1 MAHAP
6 RPHRLRLSPRISW
19 RSETDPAKLHAA
31 LEERDRQ
38 MSEAMALIEVMQAEI
53 EEREAEADA
62 LRRVGEATGS
72 AFDLEE
78 ILKVTADIA
87 IQVTETDSCQVY
99 LYDRANDDLVLRAA
113 DETGQSMV
121 RRIRLKLGEGIT
133 GWVARER
140 RYVAISRNATR
151 DHRFRYFPEIREEE
165 YESILSVPLVS
176 RNELIGVVNVRTR
189 KPHEYSRIQ
198 VRMLSGIANQVAG
211 AIDKAR
217 RTRRLETT
225 AAHLRNLSEVSKT
238 VTENVYV
245 DEMLQSLVDM
255 TARTMNYKVCTVMLA
270 DKATGELEIK
280 ATQSSS
286 LEYTNKPRVRI
297 GESISGQAVE
307 TGTVVMVRDVRTHPE
322 YRFPDIAERAGLCSM
337 AAVPLTYKGDIIGVL
352 NCYTEAV
359 HEFTPEEVSILRS
372 LGAQAALA
380 IVAAKFMMK
389 SAVVRE
395 MHHRVK
401 NNLQQIVGLVRLQA
415 KFSKYI
421 TVEDAMTDTL
431 NRILAI
437 AAVHELLLRDDL
449 ESVCVNRLAE
459 QILTA
464 TKQSVVQPN
473 MSIHMAV
480 SGPEIWLPL
489 AQATSVALVLN
500 ELVQNAVEHGF
511 RELTQGRVHV
521 DLDDNGERIE
531 IRVTNDGQPL
541 PEGFNPAANDRL
553 GLRIVNDLVRGGL
566 GGAFEM
572 TNRNGIEATVR
583 FPRL

>member
-1 MAHAP
+1 VAHTP
-6 RPHRLRLSPRISW
+6 RPHRLRLSPRTSW
-19 RSETDPAKLHAA
+19 RSETDPGKLRAA

-270 DKATGELEIK
+270 DKSTGELEIK

-359 HEFTPEEVSILRS
+359 HEFTPEEISILRS

-473 MSIHMAV
+473 TSIQMQV
-480 SGPEIWLPL
+480 SGPEVWLPL

-511 RELTQGRVHV
+511 KERTQGKVHV
-521 DLDDNGERIE
+521 DLDDADGRIE
-531 IRVTNDGQPL
+531 IRVTNDGRPL

-566 GGAFEM
+566 GGSFEM
-572 TNRNGIEATVR
+572 SSRNGIEATVR
-583 FPRL
+583 FPRQ

>member
-1 MAHAP
+1 MAHTP
-6 RPHRLRLSPRISW
+6 RSHRLRLSPRISW
-19 RSETDPAKLHAA
+19 RSETDPGKLRAA

-189 KPHEYSRIQ
+189 KQHEYSRIQ

-270 DKATGELEIK
+270 DKSTGELEIK

-359 HEFTPEEVSILRS
+359 HEFTAEEISILRS

-459 QILTA
+459 QILSA

-473 MSIHMAV
+473 TSIQMQV

-511 RELTQGRVHV
+511 KDRTQGKVHV
-521 DLDDNGERIE
+521 DLDDTGGRIE

-566 GGAFEM
+566 GGSFEM
-572 TNRNGIEATVR
+572 TGGNGIEATVR
-583 FPRL
+583 FPQQ

>member
-1 MAHAP
+1 
-6 RPHRLRLSPRISW
+6 
-19 RSETDPAKLHAA
+19 
-31 LEERDRQ
+31 
-38 MSEAMALIEVMQAEI
+38 
-53 EEREAEADA
+53 
-62 LRRVGEATGS
+62 
-72 AFDLEE
+72 
-78 ILKVTADIA
+78 
-87 IQVTETDSCQVY
+87 
-99 LYDRANDDLVLRAA
+99 
-113 DETGQSMV
+113 
-121 RRIRLKLGEGIT
+121 
-133 GWVARER
+133 
-140 RYVAISRNATR
+140 
-151 DHRFRYFPEIREEE
+151 
-165 YESILSVPLVS
+165 
-176 RNELIGVVNVRTR
+176 
-189 KPHEYSRIQ
+189 
-198 VRMLSGIANQVAG
+198 
-211 AIDKAR
+211 
-217 RTRRLETT
+217 
-225 AAHLRNLSEVSKT
+225 
-238 VTENVYV
+238 
-245 DEMLQSLVDM
+245 
-255 TARTMNYKVCTVMLA
+255 
-270 DKATGELEIK
+270 
-280 ATQSSS
+280 
-286 LEYTNKPRVRI
+286 
-297 GESISGQAVE
+297 
-307 TGTVVMVRDVRTHPE
+307 MVRDVRTHPE

-359 HEFTPEEVSILRS
+359 HEFTPEEISILRS

-473 MSIHMAV
+473 TSIQMQV
-480 SGPEIWLPL
+480 SGPEVWLPL

-511 RELTQGRVHV
+511 KERTQGKVHV
-521 DLDDNGERIE
+521 DLDDTDGRIE
-531 IRVTNDGQPL
+531 IRVTNDGRPL

-566 GGAFEM
+566 GGSFEM
-572 TNRNGIEATVR
+572 SSRNGIEATVR
-583 FPRL
+583 FPRQ

>member
-1 MAHAP
+1 MAHTP
-6 RPHRLRLSPRISW
+6 RPHRLRLSPRTSW
-19 RSETDPAKLHAA
+19 RSETDPGKLRAA

-270 DKATGELEIK
+270 DKSTGELEIK

-359 HEFTPEEVSILRS
+359 HEFTPEEISILRS

-473 MSIHMAV
+473 TSIQMQV
-480 SGPEIWLPL
+480 SGPEVWLPL

-511 RELTQGRVHV
+511 KERTQGKVHV
-521 DLDDNGERIE
+521 DLDDADGRIE
-531 IRVTNDGQPL
+531 IRVTNDGRPL

-566 GGAFEM
+566 GGSFEM
-572 TNRNGIEATVR
+572 SSRNGIEATVR
-583 FPRL
+583 FPRQ

>member
-1 MAHAP
+1 MAHTP
-6 RPHRLRLSPRISW
+6 RPHRLRLSPRTSW
-19 RSETDPAKLHAA
+19 RSETDPGKLRAA

-270 DKATGELEIK
+270 DKSTGELEIK

-359 HEFTPEEVSILRS
+359 HEFTPEEISILRS

-473 MSIHMAV
+473 TSIQMQV
-480 SGPEIWLPL
+480 SGPEVWLPL

-511 RELTQGRVHV
+511 KERTQGKVHV
-521 DLDDNGERIE
+521 DLDDTDGRIE
-531 IRVTNDGQPL
+531 IRVTNDGRPL

-566 GGAFEM
+566 GGSFEM
-572 TNRNGIEATVR
+572 SSRNGIEATVR
-583 FPRL
+583 FPRQ

>member
-1 MAHAP
+1 VAHTP
-6 RPHRLRLSPRISW
+6 RSHRLRLSPRISW
-19 RSETDPAKLHAA
+19 RSETDPGKLRAA

-189 KPHEYSRIQ
+189 KQHEYSRIQ

-270 DKATGELEIK
+270 DKSTGELEIK

-359 HEFTPEEVSILRS
+359 HEFTAEEISILRS

-459 QILTA
+459 QILSA

-473 MSIHMAV
+473 TSIQMQV

-511 RELTQGRVHV
+511 KDRTQGKVHV
-521 DLDDNGERIE
+521 DLDDTGGRIE

-566 GGAFEM
+566 GGSFEM
-572 TNRNGIEATVR
+572 TGGNGIEATVR
-583 FPRL
+583 FPQQ

>member
-1 MAHAP
+1 VAHTP
-6 RPHRLRLSPRISW
+6 RSHRLRLSPRISW
-19 RSETDPAKLHAA
+19 RSETDPGKLRAA

-38 MSEAMALIEVMQAEI
+38 MSEAMSLIEVMQAEI

-189 KPHEYSRIQ
+189 KQHEYSRIQ
-198 VRMLSGIANQVAG
+198 VRMLSGIAYQVAG

-270 DKATGELEIK
+270 DKSTGELEIK

-359 HEFTPEEVSILRS
+359 HEFTAEEISILRS

-459 QILTA
+459 QILSA

-473 MSIHMAV
+473 TSIQMQV

-511 RELTQGRVHV
+511 KDRTQGKVHV
-521 DLDDNGERIE
+521 DLDDTGGRIE

-566 GGAFEM
+566 GGSFEM
-572 TNRNGIEATVR
+572 TGGNGIEATVR
-583 FPRL
+583 FPQQ

>member
-1 MAHAP
+1 VAHTP
-6 RPHRLRLSPRISW
+6 RPHRLRLSPRTSW
-19 RSETDPAKLHAA
+19 RSETDPGKLRAA

-270 DKATGELEIK
+270 DKSTGELEIK

-359 HEFTPEEVSILRS
+359 HEFTPEEISILRS

-473 MSIHMAV
+473 TSIQMQV
-480 SGPEIWLPL
+480 SGPEVWLPL

-511 RELTQGRVHV
+511 KERTQGKVHV
-521 DLDDNGERIE
+521 DLDDTDGRIE
-531 IRVTNDGQPL
+531 IRVTNDGRPL

-566 GGAFEM
+566 GGSFEM
-572 TNRNGIEATVR
+572 SSRNGIEATVR
-583 FPRL
+583 FPRQ

>member
-1 MAHAP
+1 MAHTP
-6 RPHRLRLSPRISW
+6 RSHRLRLSPRISW
-19 RSETDPAKLHAA
+19 RSETDPGKLRAA

-38 MSEAMALIEVMQAEI
+38 MSEAMSLIEVMQAEI

-189 KPHEYSRIQ
+189 KQHEYSRIQ
-198 VRMLSGIANQVAG
+198 VRMLSGIAYQVAG

-270 DKATGELEIK
+270 DKSTGELEIK

-359 HEFTPEEVSILRS
+359 HEFTAEEISILRS

-459 QILTA
+459 QILSA

-473 MSIHMAV
+473 TSIQMQV

-511 RELTQGRVHV
+511 KDRTQGKVHV
-521 DLDDNGERIE
+521 DLDDTGGRIE

-566 GGAFEM
+566 GGSFEM
-572 TNRNGIEATVR
+572 TGGNGIEATVR
-583 FPRL
+583 FPQQ